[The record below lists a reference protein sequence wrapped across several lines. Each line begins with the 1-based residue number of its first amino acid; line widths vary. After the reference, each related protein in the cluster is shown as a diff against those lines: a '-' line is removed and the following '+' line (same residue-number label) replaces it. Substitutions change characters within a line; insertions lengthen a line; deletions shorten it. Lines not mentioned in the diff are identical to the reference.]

1 MYLFGAI
8 QVAPS
13 NAQCLNQGGS
23 SCLLNYE
30 SQKQHTIRLRTTDN
44 GNPPMSYEKD
54 FVIDLRDV
62 NDKPRE
68 LQLSNNKVKENAT
81 INSVIGRFTSR
92 DEDVEQVMTYS
103 LSDDDSGRFRVDSRG
118 ILYKAKGVDYET
130 QKKHVIRAVVQDNGS
145 PPLKV
150 CVLIKDKS
158 LGVCS

>member
-1 MYLFGAI
+1 
-8 QVAPS
+8 
-13 NAQCLNQGGS
+13 
-23 SCLLNYE
+23 
-30 SQKQHTIRLRTTDN
+30 
-44 GNPPMSYEKD
+44 MSYEKD

-92 DEDVEQVMTYS
+92 DEDVGQVMTYS

-158 LGVCS
+158 LGV